1 MFYWLY
7 DVNFKNIEF
16 VNLLYVKRKNI
27 EDNMCRID
35 LRGVFILNLFLVISR
50 FWLIFGVD
58 MGY

>member
-35 LRGVFILNLFLVISR
+35 LRGVFILNLFLVISW